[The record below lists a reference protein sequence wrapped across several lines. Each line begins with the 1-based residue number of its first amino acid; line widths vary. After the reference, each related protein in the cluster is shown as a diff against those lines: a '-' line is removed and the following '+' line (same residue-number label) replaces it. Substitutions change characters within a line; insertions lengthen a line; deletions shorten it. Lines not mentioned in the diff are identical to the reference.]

1 MSTKNN
7 GTTLSN
13 SGAKMLSLS
22 YEYALSKRTQLNVSV
37 AELRNEKN
45 GQYNFWNGSLSGGLQ
60 MAPIDAGAR
69 TRMIYA
75 GMKHVF

>member
-7 GTTLSN
+7 GNTLPD
-13 SGAKMLSLS
+13 SGVKMLSLS
-22 YEYALSKRTQLNVSV
+22 YDYALSRRTQLNVSV
-37 AELRNEKN
+37 AELRNQKN
-45 GQYNFWNGSLSGGLQ
+45 GQYNFWNGSLSGALQ
-60 MAPIDAGAR
+60 MPTSDAGAR